1 MAFSDN
7 VEVISPQFGGGGT
20 DPMAAQEAKT
30 LQKQK
35 WWVLLGT
42 FTVVLAIACV
52 WIWSR
57 EPVYQSQAILH
68 FSYAQPLSEEQAAVP
83 EEQITLNQQRLTS
96 YRILERL
103 SARLDQEYS
112 LVFSPEELSKLLSTQ
127 AQLESRII
135 NLSATGSQANVLQP
149 VLEQWVVLYLAL
161 LADETVVNTEQ
172 DIDLGEQ
179 KLIALEEKI
188 LEQRQVLEQYGEEN
202 NIISVERDENRALT
216 KIKGLG
222 ASLDQ
227 AETEYAEST
236 ATLRSV
242 KLSIDN
248 GERVIHPGD
257 KPNLDLLQK
266 DIGDIEAE
274 LAQLAQRFTPEY
286 MALDPAVVNQK
297 RSLEVMKTRYEEQS
311 LQSQQRFLQD
321 LQRTA
326 VASAEKQKQ
335 LERQLDQLG
344 REAQDFNQKLEEYE
358 RQTRSLEQLQE
369 QAQALKDQLVET
381 EVQQPSQARINVLEE
396 PFVPSYPISPHYWRD
411 TAIAAGGALFI
422 GLFALLI
429 FSFIH
434 RQKQPAATVTSYNVV
449 PPSSGLTLE
458 QQMAQHALEQQ
469 KVALL
474 EQQQAPLALEQAA
487 ATKAP
492 RLLSTM
498 ECTELFKVANR
509 DGKVVMSLI
518 MGGVSI
524 PELTAIMVDDVDLQE
539 GILHV
544 KGDHPRQIKLTEL
557 CLEKLA
563 IMVDNKQSETPLWSQ
578 SLDQQQF
585 DQMIINMAH
594 DAGLA
599 YPEQFSLAALRHTYL
614 TYLVGIGARLND
626 LEQVAGFVSPAQLG
640 LYRQVNRRGEPVNIE
655 HLDTQYPFDLQT

>member
-1 MAFSDN
+1 MAFNDN
-7 VEVISPQFGGGGT
+7 VEVIPPQFGGGGT

-42 FTVVLAIACV
+42 FVLVLTVACV

-57 EPVYQSQAILH
+57 EPVFQSQAILH
-68 FSYAQPLSEEQAAVP
+68 FSYAQQLSEEQSALP

-96 YRILERL
+96 YRILEQL
-103 SARLDQEYS
+103 SAKLDQEYS
-112 LVFSPEELSKLLSTQ
+112 LVFTPEELSKILTTEE
-127 AQLESRII
+127 QLESRII
-135 NLSATGSQANVLQP
+135 NLFATGSQANVLQP
-149 VLEQWVVLYLAL
+149 ILEQWVVLYLSL
-161 LADETVVNTEQ
+161 LADETVENTEQ
-172 DIDLGEQ
+172 DIDLGQQ

-188 LEQRQVLEQYGEEN
+188 LEQRLVLEQYGEEN

-216 KIKGLG
+216 KIKGLST
-222 ASLDQ
+222 SLDQ
-227 AETEYAEST
+227 AEAEQAEST
-236 ATLRSV
+236 ATLKSV
-242 KLSIDN
+242 RQSIAN
-248 GERVIHPGD
+248 GELVIHPGD

-297 RSLEVMKTRYEEQS
+297 RSLADMKARYVTLSQE
-311 LQSQQRFLQD
+311 SQQRFLQD

-335 LERQLDQLG
+335 LEQQLDQLG
-344 REAQDFNQKLEEYE
+344 REAQDFNQKLEEFA

-381 EVQQPSQARINVLEE
+381 EVQKPFQARINVLEE

-449 PPSSGLTLE
+449 PPTMGLTLE

-474 EQQQAPLALEQAA
+474 AQQQTPLAIEQAA
-487 ATKAP
+487 AAKAP
-492 RLLSTM
+492 RLLSPM
-498 ECTELFKVANR
+498 ECTELFSVANKEGKVA
-509 DGKVVMSLI
+509 MSL
-518 MGGVSI
+518 MLGGVSAK
-524 PELTAIMVDDVDLQE
+524 ELTAIQAADIDTNNQVLRVTGDYSRNIDLTPDCAE
-539 GILHV
+539 MLSAMTINKDAG
-544 KGDHPRQIKLTEL
+544 EL
-557 CLEKLA
+557 
-563 IMVDNKQSETPLWSQ
+563 IWPQH
-578 SLDQQQF
+578 LDQSQF
-585 DQMIINMAH
+585 DQMMINMAH

-599 YPEQFSLAALRHTYL
+599 YPEQFSLSAVRHTYL
-614 TYLVGIGARLND
+614 THLVGLGARLND
-626 LEQVAGFVSPAQLG
+626 LEQVAGFVSPAELS
-640 LYRQVNRRGEPVNIE
+640 LYRQVNRRGDPVDIDQ
-655 HLDTQYPFDLQT
+655 LDTQYPLG